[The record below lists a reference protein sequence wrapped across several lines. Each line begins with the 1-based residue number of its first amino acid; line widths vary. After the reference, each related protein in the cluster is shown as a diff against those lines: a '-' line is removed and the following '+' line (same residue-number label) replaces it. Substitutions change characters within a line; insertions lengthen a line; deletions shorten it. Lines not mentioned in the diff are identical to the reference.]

1 MNSKLKQSI
10 QEIYTDLR
18 RSEKKVADYLLSYTG
33 SCRELT
39 LDRIAR
45 ESGVSQPTVLRFIR
59 AAGYGGFKEFRYI
72 LAEEPEEGGRTWD
85 HILYGFPFTEYD
97 RVEDVPAKL
106 VSTTIEQLKD
116 TLRNISPDTL
126 KEAVQ
131 ALIHAEKIAVYY
143 VENSA
148 CTASDLVTKLLYLGM
163 NCCSYSDYYM
173 QNVSAGNLTERDVAV
188 GISYSGNSRSTVD
201 AIRTAHERGVRTIT
215 LTNFENSMIEK
226 YSDLVLRTSNRQH
239 FYGDAVFSRVSQLAV
254 VDMIYTGIMLSDY
267 EKYTGILDRNSR
279 LIQAQAYPPEGLRP

>member
-1 MNSKLKQSI
+1 MNQTLKLSI
-10 QEIYTDLR
+10 QKIYPNLR

-33 SCRELT
+33 SYRCLT

-45 ESGVSQPTVLRFIR
+45 ESEVSQPTVLRFIR
-59 AAGYGGFKEFRYI
+59 ALGYAGFKEFRYV
-72 LAEEPEEGGRTWD
+72 LAEEQEEKTGAWD

-97 RVEDVPAKL
+97 HVEDVPAKL
-106 VSTTIEQLKD
+106 INTTIGHLKD

-131 ALIHAEKIAVYY
+131 TLIHAEKIAVYY

-163 NCCSYSDYYM
+163 NCCAYSDYYM
-173 QNVSAGNLTERDVAV
+173 QNVSAGNLTEKDVAV

-201 AIRTAHERGVRTIT
+201 AMRTAHENGVKTISI
-215 LTNFENSMIEK
+215 TNFENSLIEK

-239 FYGDAVFSRVSQLAV
+239 FYGDAIFFRVSQLAV

-267 EKYTGILDRNSR
+267 EKYTAILDRSSR
-279 LIQAQAYPPEGLRP
+279 LIQAQAYPLNEDL